1 MGWFR
6 QILGLE
12 RDGPGGIVGPAPM
25 AMSAGAAGFVVDN
38 SGDLDNA
45 LRHGNVSKAGQPVN
59 ERTALKV
66 ATVFACLRIR
76 TGALANTPL
85 SIKRRIDE
93 RTRVDAID
101 NPVWAVMNRRPN
113 VWQTPSQ
120 FKRMM
125 EGHLLLRGNAYA
137 VKVYGVGQ
145 KLIGLIPLHP
155 DRVVKRQRDDNRLE
169 FVWTRKDG
177 GQVLIKQEDMFH
189 LVGLTLDGVNG
200 LSVLSYAREAI
211 GLSLAQE
218 AHGATTFRNG
228 ANVSGALKMP
238 EGQYLPPDKIELL
251 RGQMD
256 EYRSGGAKEGK
267 VIVLEG
273 GLEFQQ
279 MALSAEDA
287 QWLESREYSRTDVCM
302 FFGVQPHL
310 VGITAGTTQL
320 GSSIEAMG
328 QGFQTYT
335 LEDSYVTWEEAIGLQ
350 CLDWDRNPDL
360 YARFNRNALVRAD
373 FKTRWEGYVKGLQ
386 WGVWS
391 PNDVRALEDEN
402 PREGG
407 DIYYPPPNMTATK
420 TGDSNVDS

>member
-1 MGWFR
+1 
-6 QILGLE
+6 
-12 RDGPGGIVGPAPM
+12 
-25 AMSAGAAGFVVDN
+25 
-38 SGDLDNA
+38 
-45 LRHGNVSKAGQPVN
+45 
-59 ERTALKV
+59 V